1 LLQSSCNRRDK
12 GILSK
17 ISFLSVKSKLAIR
30 DQRLEASRPSRR
42 ISMSN
47 RTAGAKPKVP
57 EHIATINTLIATKQ
71 AAVGPKDGRLEVALA
86 ISATTALVTVDAST
100 TPFSTNPDDLFDRT
114 FNDAKVGISDDQMA
128 IFKANL
134 TVLLPEIT
142 DDIAQI
148 PENSALP
155 IEKVAE
161 LVRLS
166 LLAASKPNS

>member
-1 LLQSSCNRRDK
+1 MAMKASS
-12 GILSK
+12 SK
-17 ISFLSVKSKLAIR
+17 PA
-30 DQRLEASRPSRR
+30 
-42 ISMSN
+42 
-47 RTAGAKPKVP
+47 VP
-57 EHIATINTLIATKQ
+57 QHIAVMNSLIATKQ

-86 ISATTALVTVDAST
+86 ISATTTLVTVDAST
-100 TPFSTNPDDLFDRT
+100 TPFTTIPDDLFDRT
-114 FNDAKVGISDDQMA
+114 FNDAKVGISDDQMS

-166 LLAASKPNS
+166 LLAALKSKS

>member
-1 LLQSSCNRRDK
+1 
-12 GILSK
+12 
-17 ISFLSVKSKLAIR
+17 
-30 DQRLEASRPSRR
+30 
-42 ISMSN
+42 MSA
-47 RTAGAKPKVP
+47 RTTGAKPVVP
-57 EHIATINTLIATKQ
+57 GHIATMNSLIATKQ
-71 AAVGPKDGRLEVALA
+71 AAIGPKDGRLEVALA

-100 TPFSTNPDDLFDRT
+100 TPFSTNPDDLFDRI

-161 LVRLS
+161 FVRLS
-166 LLAASKPNS
+166 LLAASKPKPQ